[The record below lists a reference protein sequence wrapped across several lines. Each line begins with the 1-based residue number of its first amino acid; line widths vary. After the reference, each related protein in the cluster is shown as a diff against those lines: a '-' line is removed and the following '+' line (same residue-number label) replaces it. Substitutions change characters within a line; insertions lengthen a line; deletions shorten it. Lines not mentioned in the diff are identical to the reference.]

1 MLVIKGQSSAEK
13 SVQNNSAGP
22 QNKILK
28 HFIIEIYETN
38 KKAKKIK
45 FNLET
50 EKSCLC

>member
-1 MLVIKGQSSAEK
+1 MLVIKGQSSAQK

-28 HFIIEIYETN
+28 NVILKIKIDETN

-50 EKSCLC
+50 E